1 MIFLNKFETYEIK
14 KFVYELKK
22 EIYEK
27 TITNHTKKFRQCQV
41 EMKKARNIHCAAI
54 SKAKA
59 NTIRAISR
67 AESEHRR
74 DVLSALRN

>member
-41 EMKKARNIHCAAI
+41 EMKKQGTFAVQQYPKPKQTHIK
-54 SKAKA
+54 S
-59 NTIRAISR
+59 
-67 AESEHRR
+67 
-74 DVLSALRN
+74 